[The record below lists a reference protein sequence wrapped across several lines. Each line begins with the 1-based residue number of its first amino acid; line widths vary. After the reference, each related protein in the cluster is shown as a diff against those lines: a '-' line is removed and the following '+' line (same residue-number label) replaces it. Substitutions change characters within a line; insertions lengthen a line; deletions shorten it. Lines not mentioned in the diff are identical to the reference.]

1 MHSNSAVILI
11 LLYLSIAQNLTSAF
25 TGFGEVWGAATLGAQ
40 GAVVVGGFKS
50 LAEGHIWY
58 SDSAGID

>member
-25 TGFGEVWGAATLGAQ
+25 TGFGEVWGAAILGAQ
-40 GAVVVGGFKS
+40 GAVVVVGLRALLKGTYGTV
-50 LAEGHIWY
+50 AVQ
-58 SDSAGID
+58 A